1 MAKDVKT
8 QPRRT
13 PPSPRQ
19 LSASQRRRA
28 YNRMR
33 RQKRRKLL
41 FYIAAFLAV
50 IVVAVV
56 LCLTVLFRI
65 TAIDVEGDT
74 RYSAD
79 DLIAAC
85 GIEPGE
91 NLFLADTKGAEAALE
106 EKYPYLATVE
116 VHRSLPA
123 RIEISVT
130 DAKVSCAAAWNNQ
143 YLLLDKSGKVLE
155 ITGTP
160 PDGTPVCTGLSVK
173 SAALGQKVV
182 LDDPEQLSLYAEVA
196 GAVSESGLEP
206 VTSIDVSDAFNLK
219 VVCQNEA
226 GNRMTLELGNENYLS
241 KKLRFAKATLEQKL
255 SDSAAGT
262 FDLSLVTQE
271 KSLTFFSLDPVEST
285 PEESPSSE
293 DPDSGTGT
301 SSEESGGEGT
311 ASIPEDA
318 PYFVQNGGYTYNG
331 DGTYTDADGN
341 VFDSSGN
348 WLYNEN
354 Y

>member
-1 MAKDVKT
+1 M
-8 QPRRT
+8 
-13 PPSPRQ
+13 
-19 LSASQRRRA
+19 
-28 YNRMR
+28 
-33 RQKRRKLL
+33 
-41 FYIAAFLAV
+41 
-50 IVVAVV
+50 
-56 LCLTVLFRI
+56 CLTVLFRI

-91 NLFLADTKGAEAALE
+91 NLFLADTKGAEAALA

-130 DAKVSCAAAWNNQ
+130 DAVVSCAAAWNNQ
-143 YLLLDKSGKVLE
+143 YLLLDKTGKVLE

-173 SAALGQKVV
+173 SAQLGQKVE

-219 VVCQNEA
+219 VVCQNE
-226 GNRMTLELGNENYLS
+226 
-241 KKLRFAKATLEQKL
+241 
-255 SDSAAGT
+255 AGT